1 MMFSEKL
8 RELRK
13 KKGLTQE
20 NLANELNVSRQA
32 ITKWESGDGAPD
44 IDNLKNIALFFHV
57 SVDYLINNKTEQIVD
72 LKNKFN
78 IAEIFLFVFGICLGF
93 VAKSF
98 EFGFIMCILLPG
110 ITMGIENIV
119 LSKKYEKENDT
130 LSLKELQEKNL
141 PTDLFGRILNTN
153 KEAKGK
159 RIKQYLKNATLDVSV
174 IQLFTVV
181 ATIFGEDELST
192 MGLNLVNN
200 ATMNAILN
208 FAISFLIG
216 VVVFFI
222 IEYTVSETKIRK
234 YNKTRK
240 NNYL

>member
-1 MMFSEKL
+1 MLAEKIK
-8 RELRK
+8 ELRK

-20 NLANELNVSRQA
+20 DLASELNVSRQA

-44 IDNLKNIALFFHV
+44 IDNLRNIALFFHV
-57 SVDYLINNKTEQIVD
+57 SVDYLIDNKTEQIVD

-78 IAEIFLFVFGICLGF
+78 LVEIFLFIFGICLGF

-98 EFGFIMCILLPG
+98 EFGFVMCLLLPG
-110 ITMGIENIV
+110 ITVCVENIV

-141 PTDLFGRILNTN
+141 PTDMFGRILNTN

-159 RIKQYLKNATLDVSV
+159 RIKQYLMNATLDISV
-174 IQLFTVV
+174 IELFTII

-192 MGLNLVNN
+192 VGLNLVKN
-200 ATMNAILN
+200 ATMNSILN
-208 FAISFLIG
+208 FIISFLLG

-222 IEYTVSETKIRK
+222 IEYIISEIKIRK
-234 YNKTRK
+234 YNKTSK
-240 NNYL
+240 K

>member
-1 MMFSEKL
+1 MFNEKL
-8 RELRK
+8 KELRK

-20 NLANELNVSRQA
+20 DLASELNVSRQA

-44 IDNLKNIALFFHV
+44 IDNLRNIALFFHV
-57 SVDYLINNKTEQIVD
+57 SVDYLIDNKTEQIVD

-78 IAEIFLFVFGICLGF
+78 LVEIFLFIFGICLGF

-98 EFGFIMCILLPG
+98 EFGFVMCLLLPG
-110 ITMGIENIV
+110 ITVCVENIV

-141 PTDLFGRILNTN
+141 PTDMFGRILNTN

-159 RIKQYLKNATLDVSV
+159 RIKQYLMNATLDISV
-174 IQLFTVV
+174 IELFTII

-192 MGLNLVNN
+192 VGLNLVKN
-200 ATMNAILN
+200 ATMNSILN
-208 FAISFLIG
+208 FIISFLLG

-222 IEYTVSETKIRK
+222 IEYIISEIKIRK
-234 YNKTRK
+234 YNKTSK
-240 NNYL
+240 K

>member
-1 MMFSEKL
+1 MLSEKIK
-8 RELRK
+8 ELRK

-20 NLANELNVSRQA
+20 DLASELNVSRQA

-44 IDNLKNIALFFHV
+44 IDNLRNIALFFHV
-57 SVDYLINNKTEQIVD
+57 SVDYLIDNKTEQIVD

-78 IAEIFLFVFGICLGF
+78 LVEIFLFIFGICLGF

-98 EFGFIMCILLPG
+98 EFGFVMCLLLPG
-110 ITMGIENIV
+110 ITVCVENIV

-141 PTDLFGRILNTN
+141 PTDMFGRILNTN

-159 RIKQYLKNATLDVSV
+159 RIKQYLMNATLDISV
-174 IQLFTVV
+174 IELFTII

-192 MGLNLVNN
+192 VGLNLVKN
-200 ATMNAILN
+200 ATMNSILN
-208 FAISFLIG
+208 FIISFLLG

-222 IEYTVSETKIRK
+222 IEYIISEIKIRK
-234 YNKTRK
+234 YNKTSK
-240 NNYL
+240 K

>member
-1 MMFSEKL
+1 MMFNEKL
-8 RELRK
+8 KELRK

-20 NLANELNVSRQA
+20 DLASELNVSRQA

-44 IDNLKNIALFFHV
+44 IDNLRNIALFFHV
-57 SVDYLINNKTEQIVD
+57 SVDYLIDNKTEQIVD

-78 IAEIFLFVFGICLGF
+78 LVEIFLFIFGICLGF

-98 EFGFIMCILLPG
+98 EFGFVMCLLLPG
-110 ITMGIENIV
+110 ITVCVENIV

-141 PTDLFGRILNTN
+141 PTDMFGRILNTN

-159 RIKQYLKNATLDVSV
+159 RIKQYLMNATLDISV
-174 IQLFTVV
+174 IELFTII

-192 MGLNLVNN
+192 VGLNLVKN
-200 ATMNAILN
+200 ATMNSILN
-208 FAISFLIG
+208 FIISFLLG

-222 IEYTVSETKIRK
+222 IEYIISEIQIRK
-234 YNKTRK
+234 YNKTSK
-240 NNYL
+240 K

>member
-1 MMFSEKL
+1 MMFNEKL
-8 RELRK
+8 KELRK

-20 NLANELNVSRQA
+20 DLASELNVSRQA

-44 IDNLKNIALFFHV
+44 IDNLRNIALFFHV
-57 SVDYLINNKTEQIVD
+57 SVDYLIDNKTEQIVD

-78 IAEIFLFVFGICLGF
+78 LVEIFLFIFGICLGF

-98 EFGFIMCILLPG
+98 EFGFVMCLLLPG
-110 ITMGIENIV
+110 ITVCVENIV

-141 PTDLFGRILNTN
+141 PTDMFGRILNTI

-159 RIKQYLKNATLDVSV
+159 RIKQYLMNATLDISV
-174 IQLFTVV
+174 IELFTII

-192 MGLNLVNN
+192 VGLNLVKK
-200 ATMNAILN
+200 ATMNSILN
-208 FAISFLIG
+208 FIISFLLG

-222 IEYTVSETKIRK
+222 IEYIISEIKIRK
-234 YNKTRK
+234 YNKTSK
-240 NNYL
+240 K

>member
-1 MMFSEKL
+1 MMFNEKL
-8 RELRK
+8 KELRK

-20 NLANELNVSRQA
+20 DLASELNVSRQA

-44 IDNLKNIALFFHV
+44 IDNPRNIALFFHV
-57 SVDYLINNKTEQIVD
+57 SVDYLIDNKTEQIVD

-78 IAEIFLFVFGICLGF
+78 LVEIFLFIFGICLGF

-98 EFGFIMCILLPG
+98 EFGFVMCLLLPG
-110 ITMGIENIV
+110 ITVCVENIV

-141 PTDLFGRILNTN
+141 PTDMFGRILNTN

-159 RIKQYLKNATLDVSV
+159 RIKQYLMNATLDISV
-174 IQLFTVV
+174 IELFTII

-192 MGLNLVNN
+192 VGLNLVKN
-200 ATMNAILN
+200 ATMNSILN
-208 FAISFLIG
+208 FIISFLLG

-222 IEYTVSETKIRK
+222 IEYIISEIKIRK
-234 YNKTRK
+234 YNKTSK
-240 NNYL
+240 K